1 MPADERTV
9 EVDGI
14 RYTARVVGP
23 APWNKATPAWKFWKK
38 RDSYLDDQLSA
49 EIIEV
54 EGHPVPL
61 RSRPRTAIRVG
72 TLHSMPEEDLI
83 AKVRRAVQSAHRP
96 PGADMVALTRGAERL
111 VTDWGTWNSICA
123 LLLACG
129 YETEWGPEDQE
140 VRERD
145 VEAIRQL
152 LSSLEEAGSK
162 ADTWIASD
170 LRTQLAEFVSGGPFH
185 VVDIG

>member
-23 APWNKATPAWKFWKK
+23 APWNKRTPAWKFWKK
-38 RDSYLDDQLSA
+38 DADLDDQLTA
-49 EIIEV
+49 EIIEF

-61 RSRPRTAIRVG
+61 RSRPRTAIRMG
-72 TLHSMPEEDLI
+72 TLHSMPEEDL
-83 AKVRRAVQSAHRP
+83 AARVRRAVQSAHRP
-96 PGADMVALTRGAERL
+96 PGADMVALTRGDQRL
-111 VTDWGTWNSICA
+111 VIDWGAWHSICA

-129 YETEWGPEDQE
+129 YETEWGPGDQE

-145 VEAIRQL
+145 GEAIRQL
-152 LSSLEEAGSK
+152 LASLDEADSK
-162 ADTWIASD
+162 SADTWITAD
-170 LRTQLAEFVSGGPFH
+170 LRDQLGGFVADGPFYL
-185 VVDIG
+185 VDIG